1 MKPGISTYKKAYEK
15 CEEGLREKGE
25 ASSAQLLDWLITNY
39 NIHSLNITPK
49 GITYYLKGQGYD
61 RYRHYTTKPY
71 VFRNKKLPKNEQ
83 LFKYIRQNN
92 QKQLT

>member
-15 CEEGLREKGE
+15 CEEGLRKKGE
-25 ASSAQLLDWLITNY
+25 ASSAQLLDWLISNY

-71 VFRNKKLPKNEQ
+71 VFLSRKISEKKE
-83 LFKYIRQNN
+83 
-92 QKQLT
+92 